1 MIMSSDLDA
10 LADRIATHAAHLD
23 AATHT
28 LLTDLREFDTA
39 GGWYKQ
45 GARSCAEWLSW
56 RVSWSRTTA
65 REHLR
70 VAHRLAELPLV
81 DDALRCGTL
90 SYCKVRAITRVA
102 TPANEAL
109 LLEDARYAT
118 GAQLERICRKYAT
131 VLRAA
136 KEPDERYDRERRY
149 VRRQDLDDG
158 MVKLEAVLHPEEAAT
173 IWAALEAVA
182 RARREIA
189 TFKNV
194 VEGESATTANRMVD
208 VGHASDRVSN
218 ASDRV
223 VNASDRAP
231 DRDGASA
238 NTHADLARVVARIAT
253 EPPPRI
259 PPSER
264 DQKSRFDRADA
275 LVAIAR
281 DVLRGERVHAVP
293 TELVVTVAA
302 ETLVS
307 PHTASDP
314 FAVTSDGTCV
324 SAETARRL
332 ACDCGV
338 VHMVEDADG
347 KTLSVGRKTRSIPA
361 SMKRA
366 LLKRDTTCR
375 FPGCCNRIFVE
386 GHHIHHWANGG
397 ATSLANLVNLC
408 EFHHRFVHE
417 YGYRVELDEN
427 QQPRFFD
434 PRGRL
439 VTEHV
444 LRPPLRWSGMAKLV
458 DEHHDLGISAETNE
472 PHWDGERLNYPW
484 IIDDLVRA
492 DHLQ

>member
-1 MIMSSDLDA
+1 MIMSADLDV

-28 LLTDLREFDTA
+28 LLTDLREFDNA

-45 GARSCAEWLSW
+45 GARTCAEWLSW
-56 RVSWSRTTA
+56 RVSWSLATA

-109 LLEDARYAT
+109 LLEDARYST

-173 IWAALEAVA
+173 VWAALEAVA

-189 TFKNV
+189 RDKKPVEGDGAANASDGVVDDGTINASDGV
-194 VEGESATTANRMVD
+194 VEGGS
-208 VGHASDRVSN
+208 
-218 ASDRV
+218 
-223 VNASDRAP
+223 
-231 DRDGASA
+231 ASA
-238 NTHADLARVVARIAT
+238 STHAELAQLVARIAA

-264 DQKSRFDRADA
+264 KHRFDRADA

-302 ETLVS
+302 ETLAN
-307 PHTASDP
+307 PHTAPDP

-375 FPGCCNRIFVE
+375 FPGCCNRIYVE

-397 ATSLANLVNLC
+397 VTSLANLVNLC

-444 LRPPLRWSGMAKLV
+444 PRPPLRWSGMAKLV
-458 DEHHDLGISAETNE
+458 DDHRDLDVSAETNE
-472 PHWDGERLNYPW
+472 PHWDGHRLNYPW
-484 IIDDLVRA
+484 IIDDLVRV
-492 DHLQ
+492 DGLR

>member
-1 MIMSSDLDA
+1 MIMCTDLDA
-10 LADRIATHAAHLD
+10 LGDRIATHAAHLD

-45 GARSCAEWLSW
+45 GARTCAEWLSW
-56 RVSWSRTTA
+56 RISWSLSTA

-70 VAHRLAELPLV
+70 VAHRLGELPLV

-189 TFKNV
+189 NDTV
-194 VEGESATTANRMVD
+194 
-208 VGHASDRVSN
+208 AS
-218 ASDRV
+218 
-223 VNASDRAP
+223 
-231 DRDGASA
+231 
-238 NTHADLARVVARIAT
+238 THAELAQVAAEIAA

-264 DQKSRFDRADA
+264 KYRFDRADA

-302 ETLVS
+302 ETLAN
-307 PHTASDP
+307 PHTAPDP

-338 VHMVEDADG
+338 VHIVEDANG

-397 ATSLANLVNLC
+397 ATSLANLVNVC

-458 DEHHDLGISAETNE
+458 ESNRELGISAETNE

-484 IIDDLVRA
+484 IIGDLVRA
-492 DHLQ
+492 DRLQ